1 MTESENLRKLAHE
14 IKVLRAKNNMTQ
26 EELAKAS
33 GVSNCAIT
41 FIENCKTQARAK
53 TLIKLARALQ
63 VDESELLNY
72 IL

>member
-1 MTESENLRKLAHE
+1 MNKSEKMEQLARR
-14 IKVLRAKNNMTQ
+14 IKVLRAMNNMTQ
-26 EELAKAS
+26 EDLAKAS

-41 FIENCKTQARAK
+41 FIENCRTQARAK

>member
-1 MTESENLRKLAHE
+1 MNKSEKMEQLARR
-14 IKVLRAKNNMTQ
+14 IKVLRAMNNMTQ

-53 TLIKLARALQ
+53 TLIKLARALH

>member
-1 MTESENLRKLAHE
+1 MEKSEKMEQLARR
-14 IKVLRAKNNMTQ
+14 IKVLRAMNNMTQ

-53 TLIKLARALQ
+53 TLIKLARALH

>member
-1 MTESENLRKLAHE
+1 MNKSEKMEQLARR
-14 IKVLRAKNNMTQ
+14 IKVLRAMNNMTQ

-41 FIENCKTQARAK
+41 FIENCRTQARAK

>member
-14 IKVLRAKNNMTQ
+14 LKVLRAKNNMTQ

-53 TLIKLARALQ
+53 TLIKLARALH

>member
-1 MTESENLRKLAHE
+1 MNKSEKMEQLARR
-14 IKVLRAKNNMTQ
+14 IKVLRAMNNMTQ